1 MGSLVFL
8 IIVVAVIFWAVS
20 AYNTLIR
27 MKGETLN
34 AWKQI
39 DVQLKRRHDLIPN
52 LVEAVKGA
60 MGFERETLEAV
71 IQARNQAVK
80 IQADA
85 SPTGGVQAL
94 AGAEAAL
101 GAALSRLNVVVER
114 YPDLKAT
121 SNVGQLQEELTS
133 TENKVAFARQ
143 LYNDTA
149 TGYNIKQQQF
159 PWNLIAGFAR
169 AEQVELWEITD
180 EKEREVPQV
189 DLSMKPKE

>member
-1 MGSLVFL
+1 MSWLLL
-8 IIVVAVIFWAVS
+8 ILLIVVVGFVIS
-20 AYNTLIR
+20 AYNRLIAL
-27 MKGETLN
+27 KGETLN

-52 LVEAVKGA
+52 LVNAVKGA
-60 MGFERETLEAV
+60 MDFEKETLEAV

-80 IQADA
+80 IQANA
-85 SPTGGVQAL
+85 SPTGGIQAL

-121 SNVGQLQEELTS
+121 GNIGQLQEELTS
-133 TENKVAFARQ
+133 TENRVAFARQ

-149 TGYNIKQQQF
+149 TTYNVKQQQF
-159 PWNLIAGFAR
+159 PWNLVAGLAK
-169 AEQVELWEITD
+169 AETVELYEI
-180 EKEREVPQV
+180 EEPREREVPVV
-189 DLSMKPKE
+189 DLSMKPKA

>member
-1 MGSLVFL
+1 MQWLLL
-8 IIVVAVIFWAVS
+8 ILLIVVVGFVIS
-20 AYNTLIR
+20 AYNRLIAL
-27 MKGETLN
+27 KGETLN

-52 LVEAVKGA
+52 LVNAVKGA
-60 MGFERETLEAV
+60 MDFEKDTLEAV

-80 IQADA
+80 IQAGA
-85 SPTGGVQAL
+85 SPTGGIQAL

-121 SNVGQLQEELTS
+121 GNIGQLQEELTS
-133 TENKVAFARQ
+133 TENRVAFARQ

-149 TGYNIKQQQF
+149 TSYNVKQQQV
-159 PWNLIAGFAR
+159 PWNFVAGLAK
-169 AEQVELWEITD
+169 AETVELYEI
-180 EKEREVPQV
+180 EEPREREVPVV
-189 DLSMKPKE
+189 DLSMKPKA